1 MKIFSAA
8 ALLLSLTA
16 PAMAQS
22 VIPALPKEM
31 LGIWGFEDAE
41 SCKGNEF
48 RMTASAR
55 RVEFFASAYDL
66 RKISR
71 RANGAVKATATTSEE
86 GEPGRKRGT
95 IALKLISPDKI
106 SVTTGGDEPMIYV
119 RCKAPG

>member
-1 MKIFSAA
+1 
-8 ALLLSLTA
+8 
-16 PAMAQS
+16 
-22 VIPALPKEM
+22 LPKEVI
-31 LGIWGFEDAE
+31 GIWGFEDAE

-86 GEPGRKRGT
+86 GEAGKRPGT
-95 IALKLISPDKI
+95 IALKLISSDKI

-119 RCKAPG
+119 RCKTPG

>member
-1 MKIFSAA
+1 MRILSAA
-8 ALLLSLTA
+8 VLLLSLTA

-22 VIPALPKEM
+22 AIPAVPKEM
-31 LGIWGFEDAE
+31 HGIWGFEDAE

-86 GEPGRKRGT
+86 GEAGKRPGT
-95 IALKLISPDKI
+95 IELKLISSDKI

-119 RCKAPG
+119 RCKTPG